1 MLSVTQRI
9 NGVPSAGIKGVKQPR
24 GGYVP
29 PKMLTAI
36 PLGMGEEE
44 IEDTDFSPALTGV
57 AVDYL
62 TRFMLGAN
70 PQDAF
75 HISLMGAKKLEDATG
90 IPAVEQALGYCSE
103 ITGLDVLSIK
113 RACQLSGYDVCF
125 RAGLMGYKPA
135 ESIDPDGAAIG
146 NIRLMVE
153 RSLKFFEE
161 YGPVVLD
168 APTFE
173 GGYTEIVSAG
183 DGDFLTEDTLWDF
196 KVSKKPPTN
205 KHTLQA
211 LIYFLM
217 GKHSIHDEFDSVENI
232 GFYNPRLNTVYRMAV
247 SDIAPE
253 VIEEVESEVIGY

>member
-29 PKMLTAI
+29 PKMLTAT

-135 ESIDPDGAAIG
+135 ESIDPDGAAIS

-211 LIYFLM
+211 LMYFLM
-217 GKHSIHDEFDSVENI
+217 GKHSIHGEFDSVENI
-232 GFYNPRLNTVYRMAV
+232 GFYNPRLNTVYLMAV
-247 SDIAPE
+247 SDIAPDI
-253 VIEEVESEVIGY
+253 IEEVETEVIGY

>member
-1 MLSVTQRI
+1 
-9 NGVPSAGIKGVKQPR
+9 
-24 GGYVP
+24 
-29 PKMLTAI
+29 
-36 PLGMGEEE
+36 
-44 IEDTDFSPALTGV
+44 
-57 AVDYL
+57 
-62 TRFMLGAN
+62 
-70 PQDAF
+70 
-75 HISLMGAKKLEDATG
+75 
-90 IPAVEQALGYCSE
+90 
-103 ITGLDVLSIK
+103 
-113 RACQLSGYDVCF
+113 
-125 RAGLMGYKPA
+125 MGYKPA
-135 ESIDPDGAAIG
+135 ESIDPDGAAIS

-211 LIYFLM
+211 LMYFLM